1 MSLLPQT
8 AEYALRALAC
18 LVAMPEGARSSD
30 LARRSG
36 VPPAYLQKVLRR
48 LVAAGLLES
57 QKGHGGGF
65 RLTRVPDRIRF
76 LDVLEATEVDI
87 APAACAFGWSRC
99 DPARPC
105 PLHPAWSELKETFR
119 EWAARMTLAD
129 AVAPPGRGRVSP
141 PRRRPAGPARA
152 KAAARRPRA

>member
-1 MSLLPQT
+1 MSAVSLLPQT

-18 LVAMPEGARSSD
+18 LVALPEGEGARSAD
-30 LARRSG
+30 LAKRSG

-65 RLTRVPDRIRF
+65 RLARRPEAIGF
-76 LDVLEATEVDI
+76 LDVLEATEMYV
-87 APAACAFGWSRC
+87 APAPCAFADARS
-99 DPARPC
+99 DPQRPC

-129 AVAPPGRGRVSP
+129 AAHPAPDRPRS
-141 PRRRPAGPARA
+141 RRRASAR
-152 KAAARRPRA
+152 